1 LKTTG
6 VASLPLSEQRN
17 KSCTLPRLA
26 GFRNYGLDSDAERA
40 ENCFDSLFGQ
50 FAMTGFKASFRLLAW
65 KKINMPASLLYNRRE
80 LVAR

>member
-6 VASLPLSEQRN
+6 VASLPFSEQRN
-17 KSCTLPRLA
+17 KSCALPRLA

-50 FAMTGFKASFRLLAW
+50 LAMTEFKASFRFLAE
-65 KKINMPASLLYNRRE
+65 KGINKPASLPYNRRE
-80 LVAR
+80 LFAE